1 MSKHNQLSKEV
12 YIDTLIDKIQPE
24 KDLIAPPF
32 FTEKVMARIQSLDNE
47 HHALI
52 PDRYFYRAIAATI
65 AILLLINLITIYS
78 SHTNKDNPTVSNST
92 ESVWQVI
99 ELDSY
104 NNYSQLAME

>member
-12 YIDTLIDKIQPE
+12 YIDNLIDKIQPE

-47 HHALI
+47 QQALI
-52 PDRYFYRAIAATI
+52 PDKYFYRAIAATI

-78 SHTNKDNPTVSNST
+78 SHTRDDNQSALSSN
-92 ESVWQVI
+92 ESVWQTI
-99 ELDSY
+99 ESDSY